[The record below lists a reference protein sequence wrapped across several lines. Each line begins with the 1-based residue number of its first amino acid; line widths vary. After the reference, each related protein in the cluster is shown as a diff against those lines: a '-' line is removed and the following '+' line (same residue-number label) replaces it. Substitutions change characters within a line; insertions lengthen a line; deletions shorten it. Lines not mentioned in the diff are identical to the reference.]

1 MGNGPSVFVRTPQE
15 HLEHMWK
22 GRSPLAYS
30 CPPGHVRV
38 YLLPEWTR
46 GKNPMNEPWAALK
59 NDFALEPTGELDM
72 KKVKGKWGLER
83 CSAIDLER
91 MQPFEEKCKGRLSLL
106 ALKVL
111 ADPKGVVWM
120 YEPTPSE
127 DTASM
132 RLDRLRIVRQYDA
145 AVERILEAT
154 LGRISK
160 LLDNGVV
167 GESVS
172 HYYPEYS
179 GANSGRISNVPQEA
193 HSEDSSS
200 VKENVGEEV
209 KDNKTSAAPY
219 QQQRQLLFFAALL
232 FLYFSGA
239 LGRYARFGRDLA
251 YGW

>member
-1 MGNGPSVFVRTPQE
+1 
-15 HLEHMWK
+15 
-22 GRSPLAYS
+22 
-30 CPPGHVRV
+30 
-38 YLLPEWTR
+38 
-46 GKNPMNEPWAALK
+46 MNEPWAALK
-59 NDFALEPTGELDM
+59 NDFALEPTGELDL
-72 KKVKGKWGLER
+72 KKVKAKWALER

-120 YEPTPSE
+120 YEPTPAQ
-127 DTASM
+127 DTVSI

-179 GANSGRISNVPQEA
+179 GANPGRIPDVPQEA
-193 HSEDSSS
+193 HREEASN
-200 VKENVGEEV
+200 KENVGEAEV
-209 KDNKTSAAPY
+209 NKTGAALY
-219 QQQRQLLFFAALL
+219 QQQRQLIFFAALL
-232 FLYFSGA
+232 FLYFTGA

>member
-1 MGNGPSVFVRTPQE
+1 MGNGPSIFVRTPQE
-15 HLEHMWK
+15 HLEHMWR
-22 GRSPLAYS
+22 GRSPLPYS

-59 NDFALEPTGELDM
+59 NDFALEPTGELNL
-72 KKVKGKWGLER
+72 KKVKGKWALER

-91 MQPFEEKCKGRLSLL
+91 MQPFEEKYKGRLSLL

-111 ADPKGVVWM
+111 ADSKGIVWM

-127 DTASM
+127 DTVSIRA
-132 RLDRLRIVRQYDA
+132 DRLRIVRQYDA

-179 GANSGRISNVPQEA
+179 GADPGLPNVPQKA
-193 HSEDSSS
+193 HSEAATN
-200 VKENVGEEV
+200 KENVGEAEG
-209 KDNKTSAAPY
+209 NKTSAALY
-219 QQQRQLLFFAALL
+219 QQQRQFVFLVALL
-232 FLYFSGA
+232 FLFFSGA
-239 LGRYARFGRDLA
+239 LGRYSQFGRDLA
-251 YGW
+251 FGL